1 MYITKAVRYF
11 ITALPNSLGREN
23 ALKIDICESEFSK
36 VHVLLNSNFFYWWWR
51 VYGNGFNV
59 ESKDVE
65 TFPLI
70 PLEKDFC
77 DRMSKELRDAEEE
90 CKVFKRNA
98 GKDIPNVNY
107 NLVQDKIKEIDNK
120 IFSYLNED
128 SIPRIF
134 ESKSNS
140 LYGKMNELKGY
151 DSIVAGNESNIE
163 NKSTKLGEK
172 QIQLSSIAAWTK
184 DKLPKF
190 VIIWET
196 DKKMAKIDGRNGRDI
211 EGILEKYHI
220 YYVAE
225 EINVPW
231 EIIPQLMHN

>member
-1 MYITKAVRYF
+1 MV
-11 ITALPNSLGREN
+11 
-23 ALKIDICESEFSK
+23 ES
-36 VHVLLNSNFFYWWWR
+36 H
-51 VYGNGFNV
+51 GNGFNV

-70 PLEKDFC
+70 PLEKDFWIEWV
-77 DRMSKELRDAEEE
+77 RELRDAEEE

-128 SIPRIF
+128 IIPEFF

-163 NKSTKLGEK
+163 NKSTKREK
-172 QIQLSSIAAWTK
+172 S
-184 DKLPKF
+184 KF
-190 VIIWET
+190 SY
-196 DKKMAKIDGRNGRDI
+196 
-211 EGILEKYHI
+211 L
-220 YYVAE
+220 
-225 EINVPW
+225 
-231 EIIPQLMHN
+231 Q